1 MSTKARL
8 ILIAIAV
15 LLVLW
20 GLSQLASWV
29 VLLLMVLGVATALFL
44 TYRALTRRSDA
55 TGWMTRRL
63 SRQIETAARKQMA
76 DLERR
81 QKQR

>member
-1 MSTKARL
+1 MSTKARV
-8 ILIAIAV
+8 ILIVVAV

-20 GLSQLASWV
+20 GLSQVTGWIV
-29 VLLLMVLGVATALFL
+29 MLLMGLGMVAALFFL
-44 TYRALTRRSDA
+44 WRALARRSDA